1 MDLVHFKMNKNI
13 TWLCYNKILVIYYKQ
28 LTNAVNGTV
37 WVCQG
42 DPRPETHL
50 PMERCQVDKK
60 KGWNHSGCAQKWVR
74 KPDLGRLC
82 LTAIATKTNKCKDK
96 NKNLGAHLPW
106 EPS

>member
-1 MDLVHFKMNKNI
+1 M
-13 TWLCYNKILVIYYKQ
+13 IYYEQ

-37 WVCQG
+37 LVCQG

-60 KGWNHSGCAQKWVR
+60 KGWKHSGCAQKWVR

-82 LTAIATKTNKCKDK
+82 LTAIATKTKQRQINAKTKTK
-96 NKNLGAHLPW
+96 T
-106 EPS
+106 